1 MPPTP
6 FHNSSEGSSHVPL
19 GKGWIGDPRRQEG
32 SWEERAGHEIVGG
45 DEGGEEGA
53 VDGVVGRPRVGEE
66 RQLPHNVIKI
76 VPIQNTISY
85 FVFLHSLN

>member
-1 MPPTP
+1 M
-6 FHNSSEGSSHVPL
+6 PL
-19 GKGWIGDPRRQEG
+19 GMGWIGDPRRQEG

>member
-1 MPPTP
+1 M
-6 FHNSSEGSSHVPL
+6 PL
-19 GKGWIGDPRRQEG
+19 GKGWIGDPRRQGG
-32 SWEERAGHEIVGG
+32 SREERAGNEVVGG
-45 DEGGEEGA
+45 DEEGEEGA
-53 VDGVVGRPRVGEE
+53 VDGVVSGPRVGEE